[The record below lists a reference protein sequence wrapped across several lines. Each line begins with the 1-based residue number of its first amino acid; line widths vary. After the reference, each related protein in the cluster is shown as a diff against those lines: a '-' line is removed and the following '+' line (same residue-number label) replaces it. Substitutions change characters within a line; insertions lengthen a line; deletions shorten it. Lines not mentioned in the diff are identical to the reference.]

1 MRTGTPRMRTRS
13 SPCPYAYGDPR
24 MRTAVPICIL
34 SHMGIKSLI
43 SHMRT
48 NPVCI
53 WLVTEQSPYAYGD
66 CHYDRIHTG
75 ICLQSI
81 TIRVRG
87 FQSSPYAYG
96 GTVIITIH
104 TYPGAHSFPFVTQA
118 HLSKPITVC
127 IRGDPVRIRAGTATS
142 SHTGSPSTHNEIV
155 RIR

>member
-24 MRTAVPICIL
+24 MHTAIPICIL

-53 WLVTEQSPYAYGD
+53 RLVTEQSPYAYGD

-87 FQSSPYAYG
+87 FSKLPVCIL
-96 GTVIITIH
+96 GTFIITIH
-104 TYPGAHSFPFVTQA
+104 TSPGANSFPFVTQV
-118 HLSKPITVC
+118 HLSKLITVC
-127 IRGDPVRIRAGTATS
+127 IWGAPVRIRAGTATS
-142 SHTGSPSTHNEIV
+142 SHTGSPSTTHN
-155 RIR
+155 

>member
-13 SPCPYAYGDPR
+13 SPCPYAYGDPH
-24 MRTAVPICIL
+24 MHTAIPICIL

-53 WLVTEQSPYAYGD
+53 RLVTEQSPYAYGD

-96 GTVIITIH
+96 DCYYNH
-104 TYPGAHSFPFVTQA
+104 TYVPRCALLSIRDSGASVKTDH
-118 HLSKPITVC
+118 
-127 IRGDPVRIRAGTATS
+127 RM
-142 SHTGSPSTHNEIV
+142 HTGRPRTHTGRDCYEFAYGESQYA
-155 RIR
+155 

>member
-1 MRTGTPRMRTRS
+1 
-13 SPCPYAYGDPR
+13 
-24 MRTAVPICIL
+24 MRTAIPICIL
-34 SHMGIKSLI
+34 LHMGIKSLI

-53 WLVTEQSPYAYGD
+53 RLVTEQSPYAYRD

-87 FQSSPYAYG
+87 FSKLPVCIL
-96 GTVIITIH
+96 GTFIITIH
-104 TYPGAHSFPFVTQA
+104 TSPGAISFPFVTQV
-118 HLSKPITVC
+118 HLSKLITVC
-127 IRGDPVRIRAGTATS
+127 IRGAPVRIRAGTATS
-142 SHTGSPSTHNEIV
+142 SHTGSPSTHNKIV